1 VVIALALG
9 AALMSI
15 GHHQRP
21 RDVPIAAVGGPSV
34 ARALEASAPDQL
46 AVRAVPDL
54 AAARREIDERD
65 VYGAVALGPQ
75 GVRELLIGS
84 AASNGVANFLRRTLG
99 EATEDHVPRI
109 ADVRPLPSDDASGTD
124 ISLLL
129 TVLLIGGSIADSRS
143 PLEIEDP
150 VGVLARGREVPDREP
165 AGGAV
170 RELGPSEEAHLC
182 LPASGAAL
190 HTKTIPPLQ
199 GAWISFA
206 DMGGSC
212 ACSRRVESAASPV
225 GSLASPG
232 CSQNSVSGERGE
244 LSAPKVAGLV
254 RRGSGAVASWYW
266 PCPRRR

>member
-34 ARALEASAPDQL
+34 ARALEASAPDPL

-129 TVLLIGGSIADSRS
+129 TVLLIGGSIVDSRS

-170 RELGPSEEAHLC
+170 RELAPAKRPTCAFQPPARLC
-182 LPASGAAL
+182 IRRPFRLCRGLGSRLLTWADPAPAA
-190 HTKTIPPLQ
+190 
-199 GAWISFA
+199 
-206 DMGGSC
+206 
-212 ACSRRVESAASPV
+212 AASNLRHP
-225 GSLASPG
+225 
-232 CSQNSVSGERGE
+232 QSG
-244 LSAPKVAGLV
+244 P
-254 RRGSGAVASWYW
+254 
-266 PCPRRR
+266 